1 MIFARIELAAFALL
15 PSFVLASGSD
25 VMIGFERRGAKGV
38 VLTLF
43 VATSKLDE
51 LLSEAGTQP
60 ITDLDQAQ
68 QLISS
73 CKDISISV
81 AAGMNTFSPGS
92 GTRPINPDG
101 NKISLVELGEDY
113 GAYQKNLVVCIL
125 RVKDTRHVKVD
136 DMIQEMALH
145 VNMTQDDMERLSPE
159 VANMTTIL
167 NANKTTQDAMAT
179 IIGTMLGSVDSQ

>member
-1 MIFARIELAAFALL
+1 MIFARIALAAFALL

-38 VLTLF
+38 VPTLF

-51 LLSEAGTQP
+51 LLSEA
-60 ITDLDQAQ
+60 AQ

-81 AAGMNTFSPGS
+81 AAGVNTFGPGS

-101 NKISLVELGEDY
+101 NKISLAELGEDY
-113 GAYQKNLVVCIL
+113 GAYRKNLVVCIS

-167 NANKTTQDAMAT
+167 NANKATQDAMAT